1 MNNYNIDQMTL
12 SISLDYK
19 PKENHPARF
28 INDLVESLNINEVY
42 SSGRPREYDLR
53 AMLKLILFAYSRSVV
68 TSRKI
73 EEFAE
78 ENIVARW
85 LTQYQVPSYRT
96 ICRFRISKEIESLL
110 NDSLT
115 NLTNVL
121 KQNGLIDE
129 VSFIDGTKIL
139 ADANK
144 FSFVWKKNTIRFE
157 EMNKAQIQNLLSEIN
172 EVRKGIVENP
182 SDLSDDALE
191 EVQTKLELYLEDLN
205 EKIEE
210 NPKVS
215 PNPDKQERRKLKS
228 CSRKLDERINKK
240 SEHEKQMDTF
250 EKRNSYSKSD
260 KDATFMRIKE
270 DPMLNGQLKPAYNV
284 QIATNNQFITGVGL
298 FQNPTDTR
306 TLVPFIKQLE
316 ENGTLGDMIVADAGY
331 GSESNYQYLEDNY
344 KKYIIPYSTMLKE
357 NTKKWKSDEKK
368 VMNWN
373 YYEDEDFYMNP
384 QNVRFNFNAYRI
396 RTDKYGF
403 KRYFKEYIA
412 EIFDDNHNRIPQAFT
427 PGGNR
432 KRILINPSLEYFK
445 ASMRDKLSNSQG
457 ADIYARRKIDV
468 ESVFGNM
475 KACLGF
481 NRFHVR
487 GLDKVK
493 KEIMIVVMAL
503 NIRKLVSMSF
513 YFSLWTTK
521 KASMNFFKIHI
532 EAFLVKRLFCHSPF
546 FNDFGLNK

>member
-12 SISLDYK
+12 SIPLDYL

-28 INDLVESLNINEVY
+28 INDLVESLNLNETY

-53 AMLKLILFAYSRSVV
+53 AILKLILFAYSRSVM

-96 ICRFRISKEIESLL
+96 ICRFRISNEIETLL

-144 FSFVWKKNTIRFE
+144 FSFVWKKNTIRFDD
-157 EMNKAQIQNLLSEIN
+157 MNKAQIQKLLSEIN
-172 EVRKGIVENP
+172 EVRMGVVKNP

-205 EKIEE
+205 KKIAD
-210 NPKVS
+210 NPQKS
-215 PNPDKQERRKLKS
+215 PNPDKQDRRKLKS
-228 CSRKLDERINKK
+228 YARKLDKRISKK
-240 SEHEKQMDTF
+240 SEHEGQMEKFD
-250 EKRNSYSKSD
+250 KRNSYAKSD
-260 KDATFMRIKE
+260 EDATFMRIKE
-270 DPMLNGQLKPAYNV
+270 DPMMNGQLKPAYNV
-284 QIATNNQFITGVGL
+284 QISTNNQFITGIGM

-306 TLVPFIKQLE
+306 TLIPFIKQLE
-316 ENGTLGDMIVADAGY
+316 ENHTLGDVVVADAGY
-331 GSESNYQYLEDNY
+331 GSENNYQYLDDSS
-344 KKYIIPYSTMLKE
+344 KKYVIPYSTMLKE
-357 NTKKWKSDEKK
+357 DSKKWKSDEKK

-373 YYEDEDFYMNP
+373 YYEKDDYYINL
-384 QNVRFNFNAYRI
+384 QGIRFNFNAYRI

-403 KRYFKEYIA
+403 KRYFKEYIS
-412 EIFDDNHNRIPQAFT
+412 EIFDDNHNKIPQALT
-427 PGGNR
+427 PAGNR

-445 ASMRDKLSNSQG
+445 ASMKNKLSIPQY

-468 ESVFGNM
+468 EPVFGNM

-481 NRFHVR
+481 KRFHVR

-493 KEIMIVVMAL
+493 KEMMIVVMAL

-513 YFSLWTTK
+513 LFGFTENK
-521 KASMNFFKIHI
+521 KSSMWNFFK
-532 EAFLVKRLFCHSPF
+532 FTSNF
-546 FNDFGLNK
+546 

>member
-28 INDLVESLNINEVY
+28 INDLVESLTINEVY
-42 SSGRPREYDLR
+42 SSSRPREYDLR

-96 ICRFRISKEIESLL
+96 ICRFRISKEIEFLL

-115 NLTNVL
+115 NLTNIL

-215 PNPDKQERRKLKS
+215 PNPDKQERRKLES

-344 KKYIIPYSTMLKE
+344 KEYIIPYSTMLKE

-373 YYEDEDFYMNP
+373 YYESEDFYMNP

-427 PGGNR
+427 LGGNR

-493 KEIMIVVMAL
+493 KEMMIVVMAL

-521 KASMNFFKIHI
+521 KTSMNFFKIHI

-546 FNDFGLNK
+546 LHL

>member
-12 SISLDYK
+12 SIPLDYR

-28 INDLVESLNINEVY
+28 INDLVESLNISEAY

-53 AMLKLILFAYSRSVV
+53 AMLKLILFAYSRSVM

-96 ICRFRISKEIESLL
+96 ICRFRISNEIEILL

-144 FSFVWKKNTIRFE
+144 FSFVWKKNTIRFDD
-157 EMNKAQIQNLLSEIN
+157 MNKAQIQKLLSEIN
-172 EVRKGIVENP
+172 EVRMGIVENP

-205 EKIEE
+205 KKIED
-210 NPKVS
+210 NPKKS
-215 PNPDKQERRKLKS
+215 PNPDKQDRRKLKS
-228 CSRKLDERINKK
+228 YSRKLDERISKK
-240 SEHEKQMDTF
+240 SEHEEQMEKFD
-250 EKRNSYSKSD
+250 KRNSYAKSD
-260 KDATFMRIKE
+260 EDATFMRIKE
-270 DPMLNGQLKPAYNV
+270 DPMMNGQLKPAYNV
-284 QIATNNQFITGVGL
+284 QIATNNQFITGIGM

-306 TLVPFIKQLE
+306 TLIPFIKQLE
-316 ENGTLGDMIVADAGY
+316 ENHTLGDVVVADAGY
-331 GSESNYQYLEDNY
+331 GSENNYQYLDDSS
-344 KKYIIPYSTMLKE
+344 KKYVIPYSTMLKE
-357 NTKKWKSDEKK
+357 NSKKWKSDEKK

-373 YYEDEDFYMNP
+373 YYEKDDYYINL
-384 QNVRFNFNAYRI
+384 QGVRFNFNAYRI

-403 KRYFKEYIA
+403 KRYFKEYIS
-412 EIFDDNHNRIPQAFT
+412 EIFDDNHNKIPQAFT

-432 KRILINPSLEYFK
+432 KRIFINPSLEYFK
-445 ASMRDKLSNSQG
+445 ASMKNKLSIPQY

-468 ESVFGNM
+468 EPVFGNM

-481 NRFHVR
+481 KRFHVR

-493 KEIMIVVMAL
+493 KEMMIVVMAL
-503 NIRKLVSMSF
+503 NIRKMVSMSF
-513 YFSLWTTK
+513 LFGFTENK
-521 KASMNFFKIHI
+521 KSSMLNFFK
-532 EAFLVKRLFCHSPF
+532 FTSNF
-546 FNDFGLNK
+546 FN

>member
-1 MNNYNIDQMTL
+1 MTL

-28 INDLVESLNINEVY
+28 INDLVESLTINEVY
-42 SSGRPREYDLR
+42 SSSRPREYDLR

-96 ICRFRISKEIESLL
+96 ICRFRISKEIEFLL

-115 NLTNVL
+115 NLTNIL

-215 PNPDKQERRKLKS
+215 PNPDKQERRKLES

-344 KKYIIPYSTMLKE
+344 KEYIIPYSTMLKE

-373 YYEDEDFYMNP
+373 YYESEDFYMNP

-427 PGGNR
+427 LGGNR

-493 KEIMIVVMAL
+493 KEMMIVVMAL

-521 KASMNFFKIHI
+521 KTSMNFFKIHI

-546 FNDFGLNK
+546 LHL

>member
-28 INDLVESLNINEVY
+28 INDLVESLTINEVY

-96 ICRFRISKEIESLL
+96 ICRFRISKEIEFLL

-115 NLTNVL
+115 NLTNIL

-215 PNPDKQERRKLKS
+215 PNPDKQERRKLES

-344 KKYIIPYSTMLKE
+344 KEYIIPYSTMLKE

-373 YYEDEDFYMNP
+373 YYESEDFYMNP

-427 PGGNR
+427 LGGNR

-493 KEIMIVVMAL
+493 KEMMIVVMAL

-521 KASMNFFKIHI
+521 KTSMNFFKIHI

-546 FNDFGLNK
+546 LSRTT